1 MRWLADECV
10 AAMLVERLR
19 AVGHDV
25 LYMAETHAGADDST
39 VLGFASGEER
49 LLLTED
55 KDFGELIFRLRKSV
69 PGVVLLRLGTVA
81 PPEKWA
87 RLETALSQFG
97 ATLLGRYLVIDEKRI
112 RFRPLLS
119 SVPSTR
125 E

>member
-1 MRWLADECV
+1 
-10 AAMLVERLR
+10 MLVDRLR
-19 AVGHDV
+19 AGGHDV
-25 LYMAETHAGADDST
+25 LYMAEAHAGAQDPA
-39 VLGFASGEER
+39 VLGLASDEER

-55 KDFGELIFRLRKSV
+55 KDFGELVFRLRKSV

-81 PPEKWA
+81 PPEKWV

-97 ATLLGRYLVIDEKRI
+97 ATLFGRYLVIDEKRF

-125 E
+125 D